1 MGVEVA
7 VAAAV
12 VAAGTSVYAGEEQ
25 AKQQRKAGRRQ
36 AAAMRA
42 EAAAERER
50 GRRLRAAQTAAY
62 GAAGVQT
69 GSGTPLMVIGQAA
82 MDNIRQR
89 ERLLAGARNA
99 LLDAR
104 AQASASRLQGY
115 GQAIGYL
122 GQAASISSAGATPTQ
137 DTT

>member
-1 MGVEVA
+1 MVMG
-7 VAAAV
+7 
-12 VAAGTSVYAGEEQ
+12 
-25 AKQQRKAGRRQ
+25 
-36 AAAMRA
+36 
-42 EAAAERER
+42 
-50 GRRLRAAQTAAY
+50 QT
-62 GAAGVQT
+62 
-69 GSGTPLMVIGQAA
+69 A

-122 GQAASISSAGATPTQ
+122 GQAAAISAADATPTQ
-137 DTT
+137 DIT